1 MALTW
6 ITPAGSLGSINE
18 RDRQDITLL
27 AESTIG
33 PVSYSLQAGSL
44 PRGLRLENNKILGTP
59 FEVAKPTDYR
69 FVIRATDGT
78 DKKDRTFTI
87 PVLGYDEPTWITNE
101 GLLPVGP
108 NSTFFVLDNDKV
120 DFQLIAMDPDMPAG
134 DTIEYY
140 IPYDG
145 GELPPGLTLSRSGR
159 ITGFTD
165 PIFSLEYKIYSGNY
179 DLNLFD
185 SEPYD
190 LGTRPINGFDSF
202 TFDERAFDYFDET
215 GFPRRLTRY
224 YQFTVVATDGLF
236 EDRRSFQIYVVSEDF
251 LRSDNTIMQ
260 VGTGIFRADN
270 TYVRKPIWI
279 TDPNLGVRRANN
291 YVTIYLDVYDPP
303 SMPGYISYRYETIN
317 PQSRG
322 KATGIFRDSTEYI
335 EVDIIPNE
343 AGVYEVPTRNQKF
356 AVANVYNFLDSTLGT
371 YKVTEVEKISGGER
385 RYGIRFEPALQS
397 RVRDDE
403 EIIFGDD
410 SILPPG
416 LDLDTITGEL
426 VGSLPYQPRIT
437 KDYKFTVSAINTY
450 DNGVS
455 ASTPRTFT
463 LQVIGEIE
471 SGIEWVSDRN
481 VGTITPNKN
490 SMLYVEAVSK
500 LRGGLV
506 LYSLRSGKLPPG
518 LQLLSTGEIYGK
530 VNQVGTLSNT
540 GLTRFYNWDGS
551 SARDYETT
559 TFDSGLTSFDRV
571 YTFVVNARD
580 IFNYTESSKTFQIT
594 VETQA
599 DTVFSNLY
607 CKAYQKKSKRNIWN
621 SFISDYN
628 IFVPEKM
635 YRYGDPAFGV
645 QDEIKMLMYA
655 GIESKQAETFV
666 QAMSRNHYFKRLN
679 FGNVKKS
686 IAKDPITQNIIYEV
700 IYVEIVDPLIKN
712 NKSISNVIEL
722 KDSINSTFSINNTRV
737 DISSDIPLIS
747 DSDYQRVFPNS
758 IKNMRNR
765 LKAVGER
772 DRTYLPLWMR
782 SIQEDQFAEPGFVS
796 AVPLCY
802 AKPGQGDDIIL
813 NITNSGFDFK
823 ILDFEVDRYIIDALD
838 SEIEDKYLAFP
849 TFEAEKFRQ

>member
-27 AESTIG
+27 AESTAG
-33 PVSYSLQAGSL
+33 EVTYSLQAGSL

-59 FEVAKPTDYR
+59 FEVSKPTEFR
-69 FVIRATDGT
+69 FVIRATDGY
-78 DKKDRTFTI
+78 DKKDRTFNL
-87 PVLGYDEPTWITNE
+87 PVLGYDAPSWVTSE

-145 GELPPGLTLSRSGR
+145 GELPPGLSLSRSGR

-202 TFDERAFDYFDET
+202 TFDERTFDYFDET

-270 TYVRKPIWI
+270 TYVRRPIWI
-279 TDPNLGVRRANN
+279 TEPNLGIRRANN

-303 SMPGYISYRYETIN
+303 NMPGYISYRYETIN
-317 PQSRG
+317 PITKG
-322 KATGIFRDSTEYI
+322 KSTGIFRDSTEYI
-335 EVDIIPNE
+335 EVDLIPNDSG
-343 AGVYEVPTRNQKF
+343 AYVVPSRNQKF
-356 AVANVYNFLDSTLGT
+356 AVADVYNFLDSSLGT
-371 YKVTEVEKISGGER
+371 YKITEVEKISGSEN
-385 RYGIRFEPALQS
+385 RYGIRFEPALLS
-397 RVRDDE
+397 RVREHE

-410 SILPPG
+410 SVLPPG

-463 LQVIGEIE
+463 LKVIGEIE

-506 LYSLRSGKLPPG
+506 LYSLRSGELPPG

-530 VNQVGTLSNT
+530 VNQVGSVSNT

-571 YTFVVNARD
+571 YTFVVDARD

-594 VETQA
+594 VESQA

-607 CKAYQKKSKRNIWN
+607 FKAYQKKSKRNIWN

-655 GIESKQAETFV
+655 GIESKQAETFI
-666 QAMSRNHYFKRLN
+666 QAMSRNHYRKRLN

-686 IAKDPITQNIIYEV
+686 IAKDPITQSIVYEV

-712 NKSISNVIEL
+712 NKSISNVVEL
-722 KDSINSTFSINNTRV
+722 SDAINSPFLINNTR
-737 DISSDIPLIS
+737 INASSDIPLTS
-747 DSDYQRVFPNS
+747 DQDHQRIFPNS

-765 LKAVGER
+765 IKAIGER
-772 DRTYLPLWMR
+772 DRSYLPLWMR

-796 AVPLCY
+796 AVALCY

-813 NITNSGFDFK
+813 NIENSGFDFK
-823 ILDFEVDRYIIDALD
+823 ALDFEVDRYIIDALD

>member
-594 VETQA
+594 VESQA